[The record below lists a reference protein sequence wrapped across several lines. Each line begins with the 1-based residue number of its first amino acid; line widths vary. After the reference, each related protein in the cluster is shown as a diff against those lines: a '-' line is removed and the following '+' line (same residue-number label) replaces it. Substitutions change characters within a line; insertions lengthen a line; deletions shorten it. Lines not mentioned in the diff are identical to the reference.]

1 MSNDDDRRK
10 SKSRRRFAE
19 EAAAAEMVDRFMQRE
34 MASLRAELD
43 QMKHLFRLYG
53 ATPREGQPLD
63 TWIEEQQR
71 KFTKVF
77 PREGVSNVQKPVP
90 MYSKK
95 WLKLKRKEAAALA
108 MKMAAKGISVDEPL
122 RKAPPP
128 IPESAE
134 LALAELKKAA
144 EMPGDAGLRR
154 VRVERAQQQLGI
166 EMVKAIQSRAPMRDP
181 RMTMKF

>member
-1 MSNDDDRRK
+1 VSDPSDRQK

-43 QMKHLFRLYG
+43 QMKHMFRLFG
-53 ATPREGQPLD
+53 ATPRPGQPLD
-63 TWIEEQQR
+63 TWIEEQ
-71 KFTKVF
+71 
-77 PREGVSNVQKPVP
+77 
-90 MYSKK
+90 KK

-122 RKAPPP
+122 RKAPPA

-144 EMPGDAGLRR
+144 EMSGDSGLRR

-166 EMVKAIQSRAPMRDP
+166 EMIKATLNRAPMRDP

>member
-53 ATPREGQPLD
+53 ATPRDGQPLD

-77 PREGVSNVQKPVP
+77 PREGASTVEKPVKI
-90 MYSKK
+90 YTKK
-95 WLKLKRKEAAALA
+95 YLKQQRKRVAAMMQKRASA
-108 MKMAAKGISVDEPL
+108 GIAVNEPL
-122 RKAPPP
+122 RKAPPA
-128 IPESAE
+128 IPASAE

-144 EMPGDAGLRR
+144 ECGDASLRR
-154 VRVERAQQQLGI
+154 VRVERAQQAVGI
-166 EMVKAIQSRAPMRDP
+166 EMIKATLNRGPMRDP
-181 RMTMKF
+181 RMTFRF

>member
-1 MSNDDDRRK
+1 MSDPADRQK

-19 EAAAAEMVDRFMQRE
+19 EAAAAEMVERYMARE

-43 QMKHLFRLYG
+43 RMKDLFRLYG
-53 ATPREGQPLD
+53 ATPRPGQPLD
-63 TWIEEQQR
+63 TWIEEQHR

-77 PREGVSNVQKPVP
+77 PREGESNMEKPVKI
-90 MYSKK
+90 YTKK
-95 WLKLKRKEAAALA
+95 YLKQQRKRVAEMMRKRASA
-108 MKMAAKGISVDEPL
+108 GIAVNEPL
-122 RKAPPP
+122 RKAPPA

-144 EMPGDAGLRR
+144 ECGDASLRR

-181 RMTMKF
+181 RMTFRF

>member
-1 MSNDDDRRK
+1 
-10 SKSRRRFAE
+10 
-19 EAAAAEMVDRFMQRE
+19 
-34 MASLRAELD
+34 
-43 QMKHLFRLYG
+43 
-53 ATPREGQPLD
+53 
-63 TWIEEQQR
+63 
-71 KFTKVF
+71 
-77 PREGVSNVQKPVP
+77 

-144 EMPGDAGLRR
+144 EMSGDAGLRR